1 MSEVA
6 KAPHEKVTEDGVPQ
20 MTDVSRLVGVDV
32 GVLDDRLATVAV
44 VRVLITGEELGEHVV
59 AGQEEVEETGSCD
72 LDPDDLLRPFGALVD
87 LLGDLPRSGLEFSSQ
102 RQGTGPGEITEL
114 ALRRHLEPHLVGT
127 DIELRLERR
136 RERLHSPFL
145 D

>member
-1 MSEVA
+1 VA

-32 GVLDDRLATVAV
+32 GVLDDRLAVVAA
-44 VRVLITGEELGEHVV
+44 VRVLITGEELGEHAV
-59 AGQEEVEETGSCD
+59 AGQEEVEETGSCN
-72 LDPDDLLRPFGALVD
+72 LNPEDLLRPFGALVD
-87 LLGDLPRSGLEFSSQ
+87 LFGDLPWGGLEFSCQ

-114 ALRRHLEPHLVGT
+114 ALRRHLEPHLVGAV
-127 DIELRLERR
+127 IELLLEHFQ
-136 RERLHSPFL
+136 ERLRSSFL